1 MILRGAEKYSTA
13 LPKGMDIMKNDK
25 GFSLIELIIVVAIM
39 AVLVAVIAPNLTKYL
54 SASKKRADEFNM
66 NTIEGALGKACGMA
80 GVMVSPPDSSQ
91 DGVWVIL
98 KEDSAYFDSDAP
110 NIGGVQAFSKFVA
123 EELSNKVPK
132 SKQTGNPF
140 KVRITQSASDRY
152 NIEVET
158 Q

>member
-1 MILRGAEKYSTA
+1 MTLRAAEKYSTA
-13 LPKGMDIMKNDK
+13 LSKGMDIMKNNK

-54 SASKKRADEFNM
+54 SASKKRADEVNM
-66 NTIEGALGKACGMA
+66 NTIEGTLGKACSMA

-91 DGVWVIL
+91 NGLWVVFE
-98 KEDSAYFDSDAP
+98 EDSAYFDSDAS
-110 NIGGVQAFSKFVA
+110 NIGGMQAFSRFVS

-140 KVRITQSASDRY
+140 KVKITLSASDRY
-152 NIEVET
+152 EIEVET